1 MRLLILAVGLACTAS
16 PALGQE
22 RRQFLQR
29 AEQENVSNQTC
40 LGRWYSM
47 YDLGHVVREHDTED
61 GSWKP
66 VLIGAGIGLTL
77 GLTFSLLSTPEL
89 RCIAPVPTVDDFE
102 TGECRPTGFWNHP
115 TTTAITTSFTWAGIG
130 EAIGWLIRRTG
141 EVAPD

>member
-1 MRLLILAVGLACTAS
+1 MRFLILAVGLACTAS

-22 RRQFLQR
+22 RQQFLQR
-29 AEQENVSNQTC
+29 DEQENVSDQTR
-40 LGRWYSM
+40 LGRLYSM
-47 YDLGHVVREHDTED
+47 YDLGHVVRENDTED

-89 RCIAPVPTVDDFE
+89 RCIATVPIVEGFE
-102 TGECRPTGFWNHP
+102 VGECRPTGFWDHP

-130 EAIGWLIRRTG
+130 AAIGWLIRRTG